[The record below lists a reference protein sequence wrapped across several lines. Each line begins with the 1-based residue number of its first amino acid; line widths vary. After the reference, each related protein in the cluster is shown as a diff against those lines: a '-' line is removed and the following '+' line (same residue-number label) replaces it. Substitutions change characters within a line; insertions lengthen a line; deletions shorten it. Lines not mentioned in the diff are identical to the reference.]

1 MRMELKMSNKGNIQG
16 NKEII
21 SKLRAI
27 TPLKFIKEDDIRG
40 LLESSKMIKYDP
52 GEIII
57 EEGQYSNW
65 LYFLIKGE
73 VEIRKKG
80 EAINRL
86 KRTGD
91 LFGEMGIIDNSPRSA
106 SIVAVDQTVCLAIDA
121 SYSKKLKGNERNA
134 FNAILY
140 RIFAEI
146 LAGRLREMDEELI
159 KLKNHNTL
167 LLSQLEQDG
176 INPDPEFLD

>member
-1 MRMELKMSNKGNIQG
+1 MNDKGNIQG
-16 NKEII
+16 SKEII

-27 TPLKFIKEDDIRG
+27 TPLKFIKEEDIKG

-57 EEGQYSNW
+57 EEGQHSNW
-65 LYFLIKGE
+65 IYFLIKGE
-73 VEIRKKG
+73 VTIQKKD
-80 EAINRL
+80 ETINRL

-91 LFGEMGIIDNSPRSA
+91 LFGEMGIIDDSPRSA
-106 SIVAVDQTVCLAIDA
+106 SIVAVDQTVCLAIDS
-121 SYSKKLKGNERNA
+121 SYSQKLKGSEKVA

-146 LAGRLREMDEELI
+146 LAERLRTMDEELVKI
-159 KLKNHNTL
+159 KNQYTL
-167 LLSQLEQDG
+167 LLSQLEQKG
-176 INPDPEFLD
+176 INLDAD